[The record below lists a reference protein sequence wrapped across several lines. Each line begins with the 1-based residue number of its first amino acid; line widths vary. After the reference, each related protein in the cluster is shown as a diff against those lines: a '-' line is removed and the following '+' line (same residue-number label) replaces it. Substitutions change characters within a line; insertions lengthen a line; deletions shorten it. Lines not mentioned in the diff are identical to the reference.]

1 MNELYYGGGHEM
13 RYSDKKILSE
23 HNFIIFIIAYIY
35 TVFSKQKKRKKISAL
50 ESIFYYEGWPQSFVP
65 KKNSQILTLKLSG
78 EDASLQNMKR
88 IVFIIYIV
96 T

>member
-23 HNFIIFIIAYIY
+23 HNFIIYIIAYIY
-35 TVFSKQKKRKKISAL
+35 TVFSKQKKKKKKISAL

-78 EDASLQNMKR
+78 EDASLQNT
-88 IVFIIYIV
+88 VFIINKYY
-96 T
+96 